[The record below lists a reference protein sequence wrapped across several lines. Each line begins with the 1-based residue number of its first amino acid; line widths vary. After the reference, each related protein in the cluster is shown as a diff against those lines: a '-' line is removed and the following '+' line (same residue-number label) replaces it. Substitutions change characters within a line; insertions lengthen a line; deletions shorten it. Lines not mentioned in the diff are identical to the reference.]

1 MPDEDIYGP
10 LSTEEGGEKIYEDLC
25 SFKPPTS
32 RASTVSLCHH
42 SYAVVCVRVLV
53 QLLCVYWC

>member
-32 RASTVSLCHH
+32 RASTVSLCLH
-42 SYAVVCVRVLV
+42 SYAVVCVYG
-53 QLLCVYWC
+53 C